1 MRKNCTL
8 TIDQSTCWDEQE
20 SFREFIEQRFPSIK
34 VYYLEEELWFG
45 IYNTNDREGKF
56 FNEKYRL
63 EHEIE
68 TLFLQTIEGLAKRV
82 SEETDRGIQPDMD
95 EINKAVDQ
103 FNEEHSEDDAY
114 MNLIVLT
121 YSD

>member
-1 MRKNCTL
+1 M
-8 TIDQSTCWDEQE
+8 
-20 SFREFIEQRFPSIK
+20 
-34 VYYLEEELWFG
+34 YYLEEELGFG

-56 FNEKYRL
+56 FNEKYML
-63 EHEIE
+63 ELEIE
-68 TLFLQTIEGLAKRV
+68 TLFLQTIEEVAKRV
-82 SEETDRGIQPDMD
+82 SEETDREIQPDIN

-114 MNLIVLT
+114 MNLLVLT